1 MNLLANIKK
10 KLHHNYHELTDL
22 EKLYYRL
29 VIQPT
34 LTAEHRFFFEGAPD
48 IIGQMYVSERQALFN
63 AILQFKPRHCFEVG
77 TFTGG
82 GSTFFIASALK
93 EIGAGTL
100 FTLESNPALFSLA
113 TAAYEA
119 YLPHLLVH
127 VSFIK
132 GGDVELF
139 TPHIPASTGIEALF
153 LDGAESADQTL
164 DQYGYFRP
172 HLRSGAVMMAHDW
185 HTDKMKNVRPLIE
198 SDPRWEILLEIG
210 PPYSVGLAVLQRR

>member
-1 MNLLANIKK
+1 MNLSANIRI
-10 KLHHNYHELTDL
+10 KLQHNYHELTDL

-48 IIGQMYVSERQALFN
+48 IIGQMYVAERQALFN
-63 AILQFKPRHCFEVG
+63 TILQFKPRHCFEVG

-82 GSTFFIASALK
+82 GSTFFIASAFR
-93 EIGAGTL
+93 EIGAGKL
-100 FTLESNPALFSLA
+100 ITLESNTALFSLA

-119 YLPHLLVH
+119 YLPQLLAH
-127 VSFIK
+127 VDFIQ

-139 TPHIPASTGIEALF
+139 APHIPASEGIEALF

-164 DQYGYFRP
+164 DQYRYFLP

-185 HTDKMKNVRPLIE
+185 HTDKMKKVRPLIE
-198 SDPRWEILLEIG
+198 SDPHWETLLEID
-210 PPYSVGLAVLQRR
+210 PPYSVGLVVLQRC

>member
-1 MNLLANIKK
+1 MNLSANIKK

-29 VIQPT
+29 VIRPT

-48 IIGQMYVSERQALFN
+48 IIGQMYVAERQALFN
-63 AILQFKPRHCFEVG
+63 TILQFKPRHCFEVG

-82 GSTFFIASALK
+82 GSTFFIASAFRK
-93 EIGAGTL
+93 IGAGSL

-113 TAAYEA
+113 TSAYET
-119 YLPHLLVH
+119 YLSHLMTH

-132 GGDVELF
+132 GDDVELF

-153 LDGAESADQTL
+153 LDGAESTDQTL
-164 DQYGYFRP
+164 DQYRYFQP

-185 HTDKMKNVRPLIE
+185 HTDKMKKVRPLIE
-198 SDPRWEILLEIG
+198 SNRHWEVLLEIG
-210 PPYSVGLAVLQRR
+210 PPYSVGFVVLQWR